1 MRRSLVGAGMAASM
15 LMAAAGG
22 ARAGDGSWTT
32 DFAMEPDDLVSRG
45 QNPYFILEP
54 GYTLVLENGGERL
67 TITVLDETRKVGG
80 VETRI
85 VEERETK
92 GGRLKEVSR
101 NYYAISKR
109 TNSVF
114 YFGEDVDMYEGERV
128 RGHEGSWL
136 SGVNGARH
144 GLMMPGLPLA
154 GSRYQQ
160 EVAPGVA
167 MDRAEIVAL
176 NDTLRTTAGQ
186 FTGVL
191 KVSETNPLQKL
202 FSRENKYY
210 APGIGLAQDGS
221 LKLVRH
227 GTSVDQKTDADRES
241 TPRQP

>member
-1 MRRSLVGAGMAASM
+1 MRRALGVVGMPGAFLLVAM
-15 LMAAAGG
+15 AGG
-22 ARAGDGSWTT
+22 AGAGDDSWTT
-32 DFAMEPDDLVSRG
+32 DFPVEPGDLVSRG
-45 QNPYFILEP
+45 RNPYFILEP
-54 GYTLVLENGGERL
+54 GYTLVLEDGGERL
-67 TITVLDETRKVGG
+67 TITVLDETRKVGD

-85 VEERETK
+85 VEERETDD
-92 GGRLKEVSR
+92 GRLKEVSR

-114 YFGEDVDMYEGERV
+114 YFGEEVDMYKGDKV
-128 RGHEGSWL
+128 SSHGGAWV
-136 SGVNGARH
+136 SGQNGARH

-167 MDRAEIVAL
+167 MDRAEIVGL
-176 NDTLRTTAGQ
+176 SDTLRTPAGE

-202 FSRENKYY
+202 FSREHKYY
-210 APGIGLAQDGS
+210 VRDIGLAQDGS

-227 GTSVDQKTDADRES
+227 GMNLAPTAN
-241 TPRQP
+241 

>member
-1 MRRSLVGAGMAASM
+1 MRRALGAVGMAGALLLIAM
-15 LMAAAGG
+15 AGG
-22 ARAGDGSWTT
+22 AEAGDDSWTS
-32 DFAMEPDDLVSRG
+32 DFPVEPGDLVSRG
-45 QNPYFILEP
+45 RNPYFILEP

-67 TITVLDETRKVGG
+67 IITVLDETRKVGD

-92 GGRLKEVSR
+92 DGRLKEVSR
-101 NYYAISKR
+101 NYYAISTR

-114 YFGEDVDMYEGERV
+114 YFGEEVDTYKGDKV
-128 RGHEGSWL
+128 SGHEGAWV
-136 SGVNGARH
+136 SGENGARH

-167 MDRAEIVAL
+167 MDRAEIVGL
-176 NDTLRTTAGQ
+176 GDTLSTPAGV

-202 FSRENKYY
+202 FSRESKYY
-210 APGIGLAQDGS
+210 ARGIGLAQDGS

-227 GTSVDQKTDADRES
+227 GVNLAPTAN
-241 TPRQP
+241 